1 MEVIEHRDPGA
12 ENRRRFRWYQH
23 TRNGRQRLRTCDQ
36 VLGISSILMEARDE
50 EFLRPQ
56 GSDPLDPPP

>member
-1 MEVIEHRDPGA
+1 MEAIEHRDPGA